1 MTTTLL
7 NLHKLIPIRDV
18 RKKVWGYLNWVDIKM
33 CWCAH
38 NKGLI
43 HYPDTCQESIL
54 EFSLV
59 HHQYLEVA
67 KWTYL
72 NCPFISIHDRV
83 YSAAR
88 NPKFV
93 YWLLKEQ
100 CHVDSMALIEND
112 WLRFIHLEVVQNGL
126 LDTMKVL
133 HSVRGELDLSEYF
146 CGALR
151 FNQINVLEWLLAI
164 GYQPYESELNAY
176 RQNGRSNAATLTL
189 KKFKVKLDRGCNL
202 M

>member
-1 MTTTLL
+1 MTMTTTLL
-7 NLHKLIPIRDV
+7 NLHRLIPIRDV

-38 NKGLI
+38 NKGSI

-67 KWTYL
+67 KWTYV
-72 NCPFISIHDRV
+72 NCPFISVHDRV

-100 CHVDSMALIEND
+100 CHVERGMKWI
-112 WLRFIHLEVVQNGL
+112 RFIHLEVVQNGL

-133 HSVRGELDLSEYF
+133 HSVRGELDLRVYF
-146 CGALR
+146 RGALQ
-151 FNQINVLEWLLAI
+151 FNQINVLEWLLKI
-164 GYQPYESELNAY
+164 GYQPYESEFNVLY
-176 RQNGRSNAATLTL
+176 SQNGRSDAFINTLT
-189 KKFKVKLDRGCNL
+189 KFKVKSDSGCNL